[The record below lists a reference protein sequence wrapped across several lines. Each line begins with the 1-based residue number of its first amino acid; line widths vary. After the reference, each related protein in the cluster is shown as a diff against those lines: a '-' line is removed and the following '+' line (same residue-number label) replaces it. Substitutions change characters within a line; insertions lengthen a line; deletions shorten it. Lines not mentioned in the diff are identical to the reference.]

1 AGLLDLAGRGPGRPD
16 SPAIGR
22 RLSATELGIRT
33 GPGLHAPPSLPLLI
47 KVPAAT
53 SDSPTDPSQSAL
65 VEAAH
70 QNKHKA
76 ATSAAPETRLSF
88 SPSQCWSVML
98 RCSSAA
104 LILLALATGGLCDSA
119 SVEVRL
125 PDDADF
131 TKYSFAYMTIS
142 GSELIDSVS
151 SGLVPDKFDVDKS
164 SVPNRIV
171 FKADLPG
178 GTHLVQVTIGTAIHQ
193 LSVTV
198 SRLPLSVLDNAIF
211 ISGRTNDIN
220 SLVARLKSRL
230 SARLVSQLQPA
241 ADTSEVSLLIPK
253 ASTSSYLALW
263 EAYELVKN
271 ETEASSGVQ
280 VMPDRCPAE
289 SAQLCRSRL
298 RFSSSSLPSVHPAV
312 VQLNSDSNFVGF
324 GLSWTAQTAEQMS
337 AEPCGPAT
345 CLNDGVCDANFTG
358 VGSRCI
364 CPSVANIPWGPRCE
378 YPVRSYSHG
387 SSGLAFTRHWIGSLP
402 HSVQSLEISFELSGT
417 IQQENQDAVVLK
429 SSADPHNSLLSA
441 TFVYRKT
448 ELRVAGSLLG
458 GDSISV
464 DLPQQ
469 NSGSWFAVHVSVKS
483 ELSRMVVCPK
493 KLPTSASVQP
503 LECSSQNISAGS
515 PVSDFPNLWLD
526 IGRALSGCVQSVR
539 VNGYL
544 IDMAAGREVTQGGGA
559 TIGAFCGLQN
569 ETCTGSAGARSS
581 RPYVCGAQSVCY
593 GVIKND
599 PSAPMDCNCECLGSK
614 RKMVET
620 IIGSEL
626 CKRNET
632 WNACT
637 KDPLIISTASN
648 NTSIWFENPNNSLPL
663 SDKNSVSIEL
673 ELRTRVSASTGVLHA
688 VIKNSARSTVLSQSL
703 DISDGLL
710 QLCIDSSSCFAF
722 PPIRVDDGEWHSV
735 FAATRQAVLKLR
747 VDGVDRLHDLGRTV
761 ADLSNLDLTA
771 QIASSWLRNI
781 RVSGTYMSTTT
792 DAADRSINEATSG
805 FITPVLASDAR
816 VGPDGVD
823 LTPPC
828 DCPSMEV
835 CRRLWGKMTCECPAG
850 QERDA
855 GKSCV
860 AVNPCSKFNI
870 SCPSGGSC
878 RATGVNLGFECI
890 CPPGVTSR
898 MCRVGG
904 ENTPAPSTAAVQW
917 WVWLIIAIVV
927 FFIIVLLI
935 LLAFVKRSRKQR
947 GSEAPKSDIEQINQ
961 DMGDDTG
968 NDGVPP
974 EDYKGPL
981 SLQFPPAQKDSNGGL
996 PNFQPVHSSA
1006 PSAARAPA
1014 DPERPIGVPPTQPVA
1029 PDSVNQEPPDAA
1041 AGDETLN
1048 YGYEDT
1054 RDDDAA
1060 DLDQV
1065 SLVSADTDS
1074 SIDLRPTLDAW
1085 GPKFQSLSDILT

>member
-1 AGLLDLAGRGPGRPD
+1 
-16 SPAIGR
+16 
-22 RLSATELGIRT
+22 
-33 GPGLHAPPSLPLLI
+33 
-47 KVPAAT
+47 
-53 SDSPTDPSQSAL
+53 QSAL

-142 GSELIDSVS
+142 GSDLIDSVS
-151 SGLVPDKFDVDKS
+151 SGLVPDKFDVDRS

-220 SLVARLKSRL
+220 SLTQESARVGC
-230 SARLVSQLQPA
+230 RLVSQLQPA

-280 VMPDRCPAE
+280 VMPDRCPAD

-337 AEPCGPAT
+337 AEPC
-345 CLNDGVCDANFTG
+345 
-358 VGSRCI
+358 I
-364 CPSVANIPWGPRCE
+364 CPSVPNIPWGPRCE

-387 SSGLAFTRHWIGSLP
+387 LSGLTFTRHWIGGLP

-429 SSADPHNSLLSA
+429 SSADPNNSLLSA

-483 ELSRMVVCPK
+483 GL
-493 KLPTSASVQP
+493 AVQ
-503 LECSSQNISAGS
+503 LATFLIYG
-515 PVSDFPNLWLD
+515 FD

-569 ETCTGSAGARSS
+569 QTCSGTAGARSS

-626 CKRNET
+626 CKRNEP

-637 KDPLIISTASN
+637 KDPLIISTASSN
-648 NTSIWFENPNNSLPL
+648 ASSWFQNLSNPLPL
-663 SDKNSVSIEL
+663 SDKNSASIEL

-710 QLCIDSSSCFAF
+710 QLCINSSSCLAF

-771 QIASSWLRNI
+771 QIANSWLRNI

-792 DAADRSINEATSG
+792 DAADRSIDVATGG

-828 DCPSMEV
+828 DCPSTEV
-835 CRRLWGKMTCECPAG
+835 CRRLWGKTTCECPAG

-1006 PSAARAPA
+1006 PSGGPA
-1014 DPERPIGVPPTQPVA
+1014 DPLRPIGAPPTQPVA